1 MSHPDGHDH
10 SGHGHHDH
18 DHSDDIIPALQSLI
32 YKQIEFDKIRT
43 YNESEPDA
51 GANVVKKTW
60 QERLTPEPEL
70 ISDADEQLLMIV
82 PYVLFVFAEC
92 FYRWSRWC

>member
-1 MSHPDGHDH
+1 M
-10 SGHGHHDH
+10 
-18 DHSDDIIPALQSLI
+18 I

-60 QERLTPEPEL
+60 QERLNPEPEL
-70 ISDADEQLLMIV
+70 TSDADEQLLMIV
-82 PYVLFVFAEC
+82 PYVLSFPNAFTKAKVGVDR
-92 FYRWSRWC
+92 YIDSLVS